1 MTPRTAVGMLSTL
14 VGALMA
20 SLSAASAAAQ
30 AYGFAT
36 LPPGSLSHVI
46 SSAISKSLKDRAGVN
61 VLVQPAAGGNVIV
74 PMVGRGEVEIGI
86 VNIMEVQD
94 GFEAGL
100 KDLRIITAAHA
111 LRTPMFV
118 RKDSSMR
125 TIADLKGKRVTM
137 GYSAMRQIDQV
148 ARAMLATAGLTEND
162 VKVVLVPNVVRSADD
177 FVAGNADMFY
187 FAFGGPKVREAD
199 ASVGGLR
206 VLDMDEKGMPAARK
220 IMPYGYAS
228 PVTPGP
234 VFIGVEKPM
243 KVYAFD
249 NVLITSSKV
258 PDQL

>member
-20 SLSAASAAAQ
+20 SFSAASASAQ

-46 SSAISKSLKDRAGVN
+46 SSAISKSMKDKAGAN

-74 PMVGRGEVEIGI
+74 PMVGRGEAEIGI

-94 GFEAGL
+94 GFDAQL

-118 RKDSSMR
+118 RKDSAMR

-137 GYSAMRQIDQV
+137 GYSAMR
-148 ARAMLATAGLTEND
+148 N
-162 VKVVLVPNVVRSADD
+162 RSEE
-177 FVAGNADMFY
+177 
-187 FAFGGPKVREAD
+187 RR
-199 ASVGGLR
+199 VGKEGR
-206 VLDMDEKGMPAARK
+206 
-220 IMPYGYAS
+220 
-228 PVTPGP
+228 
-234 VFIGVEKPM
+234 
-243 KVYAFD
+243 
-249 NVLITSSKV
+249 
-258 PDQL
+258 